1 MTSKVKG
8 DSLSP
13 DVEAEDARSRE
24 EIKTELPE
32 IRARAY
38 ELHDIEMQKGM
49 VGRRTIAILR
59 HERERLGL
67 SDEEMITRSGLD
79 AQTLGTMTGLG
90 ANPTL
95 STVEAYAA
103 AVGKKVRIL
112 LDPRTEETGA

>member
-1 MTSKVKG
+1 MTSKVKT
-8 DSLSP
+8 DLLSP
-13 DVEAEDARSRE
+13 EMEAEDARIRE
-24 EIKTELPE
+24 EIEAELPE

-79 AQTLGTMTGLG
+79 AKTLATMIEPG

-103 AVGKKVRIL
+103 AVGKTVRIL
-112 LDPRTEETGA
+112 LDPQAEETG